1 MHNSRALAFIS
12 GLLLAAMLAAAADLS
27 GRVTFHGAPLA
38 GAVVT
43 ANLIGERGPAAV
55 TVSRT
60 GARGEYV
67 LRGLRNG
74 DYILLVD
81 MNGRR
86 VYQGRIALTGP
97 TVVKN
102 VDLQP
107 K

>member
-12 GLLLAAMLAAAADLS
+12 GLLMFAAFASAADLS
-27 GRVTFHGAPLA
+27 GRVTVRGGPLA
-38 GAVVT
+38 GAVIT
-43 ANLIGERGPAAV
+43 ANLIGQGGTASVAI
-55 TVSRT
+55 TRT
-60 GARGEYV
+60 GPRGEYA

-86 VYQGRIALTGP
+86 IYQGRIALTGP
-97 TVVKN
+97 TLVKN
-102 VDLQP
+102 VEL